1 MNRALELRLFVDAH
15 AGDELEQVLVEGGAE
30 VRETRQLEDPSPLK
44 FDVAAAV
51 EIVSLVNAIAK
62 LAPLVSAFVKRRDRR
77 VIIQSPFGR
86 IEVTPNRDLSEDE
99 VRELFQRLVI

>member
-1 MNRALELRLFVDAH
+1 MSHGLELRLFVDAD
-15 AGDELEQVLVEGGAE
+15 AGEELEQVLVEAGAE
-30 VRETRQLEDPSPLK
+30 VRDTRQLEDPSSLK

-51 EIVSLVNAIAK
+51 EIVSLVSAIAK
-62 LAPLVSAFVKRRDRR
+62 LAPLVSSFVKRRDRR

-86 IEVTPNRDLSEDE
+86 IEVTPSRDLSENE